1 MRLFLRTERLVLRE
15 FEDGDV
21 AHLTELDS
29 DPRVMQYISHTLT
42 PAAVIRAQVLP
53 QFLSEQQRSPRRGH
67 WVALEESTGDFLGW
81 FGLGAAEGSDGANLG
96 YRLRAAAWG
105 RGYATEG
112 SRALVRLAFAELGA
126 DRVRAETMA
135 VNLRSR
141 RVMEKCGLR
150 HVRTFHPHF
159 DDPIDGTELGE
170 VEYALDRAGWDEAAW
185 TRAYQRSWT

>member
-15 FEDGDV
+15 FEDSDV

-29 DPRVMQYISHTLT
+29 DPRVMQYISKTLT
-42 PAAVIRAQVLP
+42 PEGVIRAQVLP
-53 QFLSEQQRSPRRGH
+53 QFLSEQERSPRRGH
-67 WVALEESTGDFLGW
+67 WAALEGSTGQFLGW
-81 FGLGAAEGSDGANLG
+81 FGLAESDHPDGANLG

-112 SRALVRLAFAELGA
+112 SRALVRLAFTELGA
-126 DRVRAETMA
+126 DRVRAEAMA

-150 HVRTFHPHF
+150 HVRTFHLHF

-170 VEYALDRAGWDEAAW
+170 VEYALDRADWDEAAW
-185 TRAYQRSWT
+185 DRAYQRSWT